1 MKHCYFSATWMDL
14 EVVILNEVSQGE
26 KDKYYMV
33 SLICSIQTNNT
44 DSFNNK
50 METDLE
56 MKKTNLWL
64 SKGKGEEEG

>member
-1 MKHCYFSATWMDL
+1 MDL
-14 EVVILNEVSQGE
+14 EVVILNEVSQWK

>member
-1 MKHCYFSATWMDL
+1 M
-14 EVVILNEVSQGE
+14 ILNEVSQGE